1 MKAPVESVGWVRAS
15 DLARQLSCE
24 YRVHIERL
32 WRRERVPLRGLY
44 ADLRAL
50 GLQAERLEGVV
61 EGVPL
66 VAQPLYVDLDGV
78 RVYLRARRG
87 DPLGARVSAQDRVY
101 LATLRLLLRERRAP
115 FCLAV
120 LVVDA
125 PASAREALEYLSS
138 TGKCSGLGHGW
149 RLLSVYIDEE
159 EAYRLVRP
167 LLSFWLGERPP
178 KPAARPSACRGCPY
192 RDECPYY
199 KREGPLAP
207 RP

>member
-1 MKAPVESVGWVRAS
+1 MRAPVESVGWVRAS

-24 YRVHIERL
+24 YRVHLERL
-32 WRRERVPLRGLY
+32 WGRERAPPRSLY

-50 GLQAERLEGVV
+50 GLRAERLEGVV
-61 EGVPL
+61 DGAPL
-66 VAQPLYVDLDGV
+66 VAQPLYVDLGGM

-87 DPLGARVSAQDRVY
+87 DPSGARVTVQDRVY
-101 LATLRLLLRERRAP
+101 LAALRLLLGERRARY
-115 FCLAV
+115 CLAV

-125 PASAREALEYLSS
+125 PASVRGALEYLSS
-138 TGKCSGLGHGW
+138 TGKCTGLGHGW
-149 RLLSVYIDEE
+149 RLLGVHIDEE

-178 KPAARPSACRGCPY
+178 RPAARPSACRTCPY

-199 KREGPLAP
+199 KREGAPAP